1 MVRSLERF
9 VSCIALVGVALVE
22 TPGRAPAQDQP
33 TELHFTTAI
42 TQVYGSDT
50 PLRGASTYRFSQ
62 AGTCAAT
69 ITRRTTNS
77 SSRSSVGEMAITSGS
92 I

>member
-9 VSCIALVGVALVE
+9 VSCIALVGVALVA

-42 TQVYGSDT
+42 TQVYGSEYPITGRLDLQVF
-50 PLRGASTYRFSQ
+50 P

-77 SSRSSVGEMAITSGS
+77 SSRSSVGAMAITSGS